1 MLTSYY
7 TLSRL
12 ATTLGARIR
21 GWTIADL
28 FTQEK
33 DELVVAFADHAE
45 SLIISCRPNLQ
56 TLYLHPTFQR
66 AKRNSTGVMRA
77 AAGSSI
83 QSVSLVSGNRIV
95 RLALEG
101 GSTLLAVLF
110 GPHANVLLSDDAG
123 SVTDLFKRGDPV
135 PESRIAPAEA
145 ELVFDVVQL
154 RETLAQNSAKQL
166 AAALRAAVPTFG
178 GILAQEAVARAGL
191 SPATRCGDLS
201 EEQREEFLAAVR
213 GVFSHLLDPVPRI
226 YRRKDASTEIFSLIP
241 LRIADGYSE
250 EIFEDVHEAVRIF
263 VGRRQSATTRDSEIH
278 AIASTLRRQTAKARR
293 SLEAMNGEAAD
304 HTRADEYERYG
315 KLLMAHLGEAAKG
328 SASVT
333 LSDADQQVTIP
344 MDGRLTSVRNA
355 QRYFEKAKHARAAA
369 GEARIR
375 REELERFAG
384 GGERLLALLEG
395 VHSREEL
402 KAYMREHETE
412 LQRLGIGPAGK
423 ASEPSPFRVFTVDG
437 GFEVWAGKSSTNND
451 LLTLRYAKP
460 NDLWFHARGSS
471 GSHVVLRTG
480 TGKGEPG
487 KRAREQAA
495 AIAAYYSKMR
505 NAKMVPV
512 AMTERKYVRKP
523 KGASP
528 GTVVLEREKV
538 LFAEPAL
545 PSAPQEN
552 GDAHEQDH
560 HRSTERTRKP

>member
-7 TLSRL
+7 TLNRL
-12 ATTLGARIR
+12 ATTLGARIQ
-21 GWTIADL
+21 GWGIADL

-33 DELVVAFADHAE
+33 DELVVAFADRAE

-66 AKRNSTGVMRA
+66 AKKNSTGVLRA
-77 AAGSSI
+77 ATGSI
-83 QSVSLVSGNRIV
+83 VQSVTLIPGNRIV
-95 RLALEG
+95 RVALNG
-101 GSTLLAVLF
+101 GSTLFAVLF
-110 GPHANVLLSDDAG
+110 GPHANVVLSDATG
-123 SVTDLFKRGDPV
+123 TVTDLFKRGDPV

-145 ELVFDVVQL
+145 EVVFDVVHL
-154 RETLAQNSAKQL
+154 RETLTQSSTQQL
-166 AAALRAAVPTFG
+166 AAALRAAVPTLG
-178 GILAQEAVARAGL
+178 GTLAQEAVARAGL
-191 SPATRCGDLS
+191 PPAMRCGDLS
-201 EEQREEFLAAVR
+201 KKQTDEFLAAVR
-213 GVFSHLLDPVPRI
+213 GIFSHLLDPVPRI
-226 YRRKDASTEIFSLIP
+226 YRRKDASTEMFSLIP
-241 LRIADGYSE
+241 LRVAEGCSE
-250 EIFEDVHEAVRIF
+250 EIFEDIHEAVRIF
-263 VGRRQSATTRDSEIH
+263 VGRRQSASTRDSEIQV
-278 AIASTLRRQTAKARR
+278 IASALRRQTAKARR
-293 SLEAMNGEAAD
+293 ALEAMNGEAAD
-304 HTRADEYERYG
+304 HARAEEYERFG
-315 KLLMAHLGEAAKG
+315 KLLMAHLEKSAKG
-328 SASVT
+328 LASVT
-333 LSDADQQVTIP
+333 VDDADQPVTIP
-344 MDGRLTSVRNA
+344 LDGRLTPVRNA

-369 GEARIR
+369 AEARIR

-384 GGERLLALLEG
+384 GGERLLALLDG

-402 KAYMREHETE
+402 KAYMHEHETE
-412 LQRLGIGPAGK
+412 LRHFGIHQAGK

-487 KRAREQAA
+487 KKAKEQAA

-552 GDAHEQDH
+552 EVVHEQDH
-560 HRSTERTRKP
+560 HRSTERTRRP